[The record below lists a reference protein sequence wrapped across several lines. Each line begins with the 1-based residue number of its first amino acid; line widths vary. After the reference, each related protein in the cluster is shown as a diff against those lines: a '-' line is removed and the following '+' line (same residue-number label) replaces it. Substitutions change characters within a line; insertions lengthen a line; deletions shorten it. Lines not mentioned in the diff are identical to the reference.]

1 VVSGVDYE
9 SRTVTVEWFERG
21 ETKGK
26 GVEIDAI
33 LALNPDLC
41 EHPMPAMPPAMPN
54 KLTRVRIATELHWV
68 YAIRVQYIPKMGF
81 STARDVLR
89 CFYAPFFMSTLNAT
103 FSVFSNIVALNAF
116 IWLTTLFHTH

>member
-1 VVSGVDYE
+1 MVSGVDYE

-41 EHPMPAMPPAMPN
+41 ESVMPAAPPTMPN
-54 KLTRVRIATELHWV
+54 KLTRVKI
-68 YAIRVQYIPKMGF
+68 
-81 STARDVLR
+81 
-89 CFYAPFFMSTLNAT
+89 
-103 FSVFSNIVALNAF
+103 
-116 IWLTTLFHTH
+116 